1 MHLRRPRPTSV
12 ALATLALPA
21 ALALTACGGSDETAT
36 DAGGGATV
44 TIETAR
50 GPVEVPQDPERVL
63 TFDIGVLDTID
74 TLGGE
79 VAGVPEF
86 ALPEYLSAY
95 DDAPIIGSLFEPDF
109 EAVAEIDPDL
119 IIVTGRSLE
128 AMPDLE
134 ELAPTIDLSVDE
146 SDYLGSVE
154 RNVRS
159 LAAVLGEEDAAEQ
172 ALADLE
178 AEVEETRAAGAEAG
192 TGLIVMTSAGEVSA
206 YGAGSRFGLVHD
218 VLGVEPAVDIDSA
231 THGEPVSF
239 EFVAEADPDWL
250 FVVDRD
256 VAIGETS
263 GESAEQ
269 VLDNALVARTTA
281 WSQDQVVQL
290 DPLAW
295 YIVSGGLTATR
306 TMVSDVAD
314 GIAS

>member
-1 MHLRRPRPTSV
+1 MTLRRPRPTSV
-12 ALATLALPA
+12 ALVALALPS
-21 ALALTACGGSDETAT
+21 ALALTACGSDDTTAT
-36 DAGGGATV
+36 DTGAATV
-44 TIETAR
+44 TVETAQ
-50 GPVEVPQDPERVL
+50 GPVEVPREPETVI
-63 TFDIGVLDTID
+63 TYDIGVLDTID

-86 ALPEYLSAY
+86 AMPDYLSAY
-95 DDAPIIGSLFEPDF
+95 SDAPVVGSLFEPDF

-134 ELAPTIDLSVDE
+134 EIAPTIDLSTDE
-146 SDYLGSVE
+146 ADYLGSVE

-159 LAAVLGEEDAAEQ
+159 LATIIGEEDAAED
-172 ALADLE
+172 ALADLQ
-178 AEVEETRAAGAEAG
+178 ADVEETRAAGSEAG

-269 VLDNALVARTTA
+269 VLDNDLVARTTA

-290 DPLAW
+290 DPMAW
-295 YIVSGGLTATR
+295 YIVSGGLTATA

-314 GIAS
+314 GLAS